1 MKIVELALRYKF
13 LVIIGFLFVIFLG
26 VRALGQLPI
35 DAFPDV
41 TPVQVSIFTE
51 SEGLSPE
58 EVETVITFPVESA
71 MAGLPNVALIRS
83 LSMFGLSFVTVFF
96 EEGTDIYFARRLVL
110 ERLQEARERIPEG
123 FGVPIMGPNTTGLGQ
138 VFQYYLKAED
148 RRLSLMDLRALQDW
162 TVRLLLRTAPGVDDV

>member
-58 EVETVITFPVESA
+58 
-71 MAGLPNVALIRS
+71 
-83 LSMFGLSFVTVFF
+83 
-96 EEGTDIYFARRLVL
+96 
-110 ERLQEARERIPEG
+110 
-123 FGVPIMGPNTTGLGQ
+123 
-138 VFQYYLKAED
+138 
-148 RRLSLMDLRALQDW
+148 
-162 TVRLLLRTAPGVDDV
+162 